1 MFGIVKPKYVKGEK
15 NMAVTLVKHDIK
27 YAEAMHALSSMPQ
40 VRDALGLPAGKVE
53 DTINF
58 IKRECVDEE
67 EGKTVPR
74 VVLNEEGR
82 LIGVTALMF
91 IDHINKCCH
100 IGSWLGYEFWGK
112 GYNEEAKKA
121 ILEIAFFD
129 LGLERVFAGARKINI
144 RSQKA
149 QEKLP
154 FIRLGVEKEFPQ
166 EHSWLEV
173 KEKQPCVLNVFE
185 RVDFVRY
192 YTTIEKVEGSR
203 ESYLPYLL
211 LADESEMTVRQ
222 YMNDGELYTIK
233 CGEKLAGTAL
243 LIPQSD
249 ATIELKNIAVVEAF
263 QGKGIGKE
271 ALNKIF
277 ALCKGQGYENI
288 LVGTANSS
296 IDNIAFYQKSG
307 FRMDTIEKNF
317 FSKYPEPIY
326 ENGIRALD
334 MIVFSKAL

>member
-1 MFGIVKPKYVKGEK
+1 
-15 NMAVTLVKHDIK
+15 MAVTLVKHDLK
-27 YAEAMHALSSMPQ
+27 YAEAMHALSSMPE

-67 EGKTVPR
+67 AGKTVPR

-82 LIGVTALMF
+82 LIGVTALMY
-91 IDHINKCCH
+91 IDHENKNCH
-100 IGSWLGYEFWGK
+100 IGSWLGYEFWGQ
-112 GYNEEAKKA
+112 GYNEEAKRA
-121 ILEIAFFD
+121 ILEIAYFD

-154 FIRLGVEKEFPQ
+154 FIRLGVEKDFPQ
-166 EHSWLEV
+166 EHSWLKM

-185 RVDFVRY
+185 REDFVRY
-192 YTTIEKVEGSR
+192 HTSIEKVEGSR
-203 ESYLPYLL
+203 ESYLSYLL
-211 LADESEMTVRQ
+211 LGDESEVAVRQ
-222 YMNDGELYTIK
+222 YMNDGDLYAIK
-233 CGEKLAGTAL
+233 CGETLAGVAL
-243 LIPQSD
+243 LIAQSEEI
-249 ATIELKNIAVVEAF
+249 IELKNIAVVQTF

-271 ALNKIF
+271 ALNKMFVI
-277 ALCKGQGYENI
+277 CKSQGFNNL

-307 FRMDTIEKNF
+307 FRMEAIEKDF
-317 FSKYPEPIY
+317 FSNYPQPIY

>member
-1 MFGIVKPKYVKGEK
+1 
-15 NMAVTLVKHDIK
+15 MAVTLVKHDIK

-82 LIGVTALMF
+82 LIGVTALMY
-91 IDHINKCCH
+91 IDHENKNCH
-100 IGSWLGYEFWGK
+100 IGSWLGHEFWGQ
-112 GYNEEAKKA
+112 GYNEDAKKA

-154 FIRLGVEKEFPQ
+154 FIRIGVEKDFPQ
-166 EHSWLEV
+166 EHSWLEL

-185 RVDFVRY
+185 RKDFVRY
-192 YTTIEKVEGSR
+192 HTSIEKVQGDR
-203 ESYLPYLL
+203 ESYMPYLL
-211 LADESEMTVRQ
+211 LADESEVAVRQ
-222 YMNDGELYTIK
+222 YMNDGDLYAIK
-233 CGEKLAGTAL
+233 CGEKLAGVAL
-243 LIPQSD
+243 LIAQSD
-249 ATIELKNIAVVEAF
+249 TTVELKNIAVVPAF

-271 ALNKIF
+271 VLNKIY
-277 ALCKGQGYENI
+277 AVCEAQGFKNI

-307 FRMDTIEKNF
+307 FRMEAIEKDF
-317 FSKYPEPIY
+317 FSNYPQPIY

-334 MIVFSKAL
+334 MIIFSKAL

>member
-1 MFGIVKPKYVKGEK
+1 
-15 NMAVTLVKHDIK
+15 MAVTLVRHAIK

-67 EGKTVPR
+67 AGKTVPR
-74 VVLNEEGR
+74 VVLDEEGQ

-91 IDHINKCCH
+91 IDHNKKSCH

-112 GYNEEAKKA
+112 GYNLQSKIA
-121 ILEIAFFD
+121 ILDIAFFE
-129 LGLERVFAGARKINI
+129 LGLKYVFAGARKVNI

-154 FIRLGVEKEFPQ
+154 FIRLGVENDFPK

-185 RVDFVRY
+185 REDFVQYR
-192 YTTIEKVEGSR
+192 TSLKKVEGVR
-203 ESYLPYLL
+203 EDYLPQLL
-211 LADESEMTVRQ
+211 LADESEEAVRK
-222 YMNDGELYTIK
+222 YLNDGELYEIK
-233 CGEKLAGTAL
+233 CGEQLAGVAL
-243 LIPQSD
+243 LLEQAD
-249 ATIELKNIAVVEAF
+249 KTVELKNIAIIPKY
-263 QGKGIGKE
+263 QGKGLGKE
-271 ALNKIF
+271 ALRQITTI
-277 ALCKGQGYENI
+277 CQTQGYQTI
-288 LVGTANSS
+288 IVGTANSS
-296 IDNIAFYQKSG
+296 IDNIAFYQKAG
-307 FRMDTIEKNF
+307 FRMEAIEKDF
-317 FSKYPEPIY
+317 FSNYPEPIF

-334 MIVFSKAL
+334 MIFFSKAL